1 MKISIVTPSYN
12 QGAFLEKTIKSVLAQ
27 NYPDLEY
34 IVIDGGSTDNSS
46 EIINRYADK
55 LSYYISELDSG
66 QSNAI
71 NKGFK
76 KATGDILAWINSD
89 DQYYPGVFKKIAA
102 VFETNPSVDIIY
114 GYHNDI
120 NEKEEVVRKGFHIPF
135 SKHAFKI
142 GLGICQPTSFWRKK
156 VWDECGPLDVQ
167 LHYCMDYDFYAKAL
181 KCGFKFKS
189 IRMLVCKF
197 RYHKSNKGTI
207 AKHGFKCEGNYVMS
221 KHFPGNHAHSFIQLV
236 SSAEIA
242 IILMLRRIIRTFC

>member
-12 QGAFLEKTIKSVLAQ
+12 QGAFLEKTIKSVLDQ

-34 IVIDGGSTDNSS
+34 IVIDGGSTDNSI
-46 EIINRYADK
+46 EIINKYADK

-71 NKGFK
+71 NKGFIR
-76 KATGDILAWINSD
+76 ATGDILAWINSD
-89 DQYYPGVFKKIAA
+89 DQYYPGVLQKIAME
-102 VFETNPSVDIIY
+102 FENNPSVDLIY

-135 SKHAFKI
+135 SRHTFKI
-142 GLGICQPTSFWRKK
+142 GFGICQPTSFWRRRI
-156 VWDECGPLDVQ
+156 WDKCGPLDVQ

-181 KCGFKFKS
+181 KCGFIFKS
-189 IRMLVCKF
+189 IRLLVCKF

-207 AKHGFKCEGNYVMS
+207 ARHGFKSEGNYVMS
-221 KHFPGNHAHSFIQLV
+221 KHFPAYHSNYIIHLM
-236 SSAEIA
+236 SSVEIA
-242 IILMLRRIIRTFC
+242 IIVAIRRIIRSFC